1 MKINLEKLKM
11 HSWFEDEAGN
21 IYPNTPSLDLPK
33 DKEHFTYH
41 SVFPCKYTEELYEYC
56 IHESKDPVNMTF
68 SHLLSMN
75 VSYGSKTSQECIV
88 AMVNSGDY
96 TLEEAI
102 FVYTNACERCSNVL
116 LHKYLNGADGYEEYS
131 EEWYKANT
139 VCDWCKEEE
148 Q

>member
-11 HSWFEDEAGN
+11 HSWFEDDEGN
-21 IYPNTPSLDLPK
+21 IYPNTSSLDLPK
-33 DKEHFTYH
+33 DKKHFTYR
-41 SVFPCKYTEELYEYC
+41 SVFPCTYREELHEYC
-56 IHESKDPVNMTF
+56 VHESIDPVNMTF
-68 SHLLSMN
+68 SRLLSTN
-75 VSYGSKTSQECIV
+75 TSYGSKTSQECIV

-102 FVYTNACERCSNVL
+102 YVYANACERCMNVL

-131 EEWYKANT
+131 DEWNKANT

-148 Q
+148 K